1 MSSFVMLV
9 QNTRLACDP
18 FFKLLSTSSYFASI
32 ALPRKC
38 SFLAFAS
45 SIMMDSMQSTETPA
59 LSTKCWRQNLIR
71 FLGVS
76 QTLSNNRSVLSMP
89 DTGKTRD
96 WHTQIHI
103 AN

>member
-1 MSSFVMLV
+1 MMH
-9 QNTRLACDP
+9 
-18 FFKLLSTSSYFASI
+18 SI
-32 ALPRKC
+32 Q
-38 SFLAFAS
+38 
-45 SIMMDSMQSTETPA
+45 ITETPA

-76 QTLSNNRSVLSMP
+76 QTLSNNRSFLSMP
-89 DTGKTRD
+89 DTDKTRD